1 MFVYIAE
8 YLGSLIINSF
18 FIGFRILDF
27 FIFSRP
33 GYNAKMYCSQ
43 GEVDMFDILYS
54 LVKYEGDRK
63 EGRHA

>member
-1 MFVYIAE
+1 MTRPYEDFILIGKY
-8 YLGSLIINSF
+8 SLKNFLKIK
-18 FIGFRILDF
+18 
-27 FIFSRP
+27 P
-33 GYNAKMYCSQ
+33 GKIPDKMYCSQ